1 MRDRHL
7 PRLCRRCHA
16 PTARQEAACWRCGTQ
31 WASEVGPRTGLTVIA
46 GGAAEQARL
55 DAERWIDEGGAVVSE
70 TSDSAPAAA
79 AG

>member
-1 MRDRHL
+1 MQTKPQTD
-7 PRLCRRCHA
+7 
-16 PTARQEAACWRCGTQ
+16 
-31 WASEVGPRTGLTVIA
+31 EVGPRTALTVIA